1 MKPIKFKEAN
11 VEYAKNQ
18 DAYNTL
24 PAYKHESPRG
34 EVVTCWKLTFIER
47 LTLLFTGKLWV
58 VVLSF
63 NKPILPTFMSVKKKV
78 IITDKE

>member
-34 EVVTCWKLTFIER
+34 EVVTCWKFTFIER
-47 LTLLFTGKLWV
+47 IILLFTGRLWV

-63 NKPILPTFMSVKKKV
+63 NNPILPTFMSVKKKE
-78 IITDKE
+78 IITDK